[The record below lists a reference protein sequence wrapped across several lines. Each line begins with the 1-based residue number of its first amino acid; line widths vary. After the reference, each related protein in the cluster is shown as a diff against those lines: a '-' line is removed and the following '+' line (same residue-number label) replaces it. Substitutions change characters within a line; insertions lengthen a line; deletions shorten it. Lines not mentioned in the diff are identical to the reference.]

1 MGASDPAAAKMPTVT
16 SPTAMKIR
24 IVPSPMRLAS
34 LVAGVPQGVVLVT
47 WTVQVH
53 AAVVKPGRARRCCRT
68 ATFSGAG
75 RRAGTGRSS
84 EEHTSELQSLMSSS
98 YADFC
103 LKKKKQQYN

>member
-1 MGASDPAAAKMPTVT
+1 MPTVT

-24 IVPSPMRLAS
+24 IVPFPMRLAS
-34 LVAGVPQGVVLVT
+34 LVAGVPQGVILVT

-75 RRAGTGRSS
+75 RRAGTGRRLRALPRARRPDP
-84 EEHTSELQSLMSSS
+84 EIGRATCGERG
-98 YADFC
+98 C
-103 LKKKKQQYN
+103 QYV

>member
-16 SPTAMKIR
+16 SPPAMKIR

-34 LVAGVPQGVVLVT
+34 LVHGVPQGVILVT

-75 RRAGTGRSS
+75 RRAGTRS
-84 EEHTSELQSLMSSS
+84 EAHTSELQSLMGTLQ
-98 YADFC
+98 AGGT
-103 LKKKKQQYN
+103 LATQ